1 MVYDNSGKTML
12 KGTITSEDTIIEL
25 GDLSGG
31 IYVLSIGDDNLKQSF
46 TVIKE

>member
-12 KGTITSEDTIIEL
+12 KGIITSEDTIIEL
-25 GDLSGG
+25 GKLSGG
-31 IYVLSIGDDNLKQSF
+31 VYLLSLGENLKQSF